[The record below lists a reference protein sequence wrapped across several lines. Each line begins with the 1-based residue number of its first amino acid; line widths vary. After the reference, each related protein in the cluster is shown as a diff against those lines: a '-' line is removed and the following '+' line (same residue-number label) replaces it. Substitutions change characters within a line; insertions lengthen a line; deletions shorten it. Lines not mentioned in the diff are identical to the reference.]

1 MQKLPSLIEMIE
13 GLVATP
19 SISSADAASDIGNL
33 AVNELLATWCNSLGF
48 KTALHPVPGKPGH
61 VNLVATAG
69 SGAGGLVLAGHS
81 DTVPCDEHLWAS
93 DPFKLVQ
100 RDGRLHGLGTADM
113 KAFFA
118 LVLDVAA
125 RIDLSKL
132 KQPLSIVVTADEET
146 GMTGARA
153 LARSGLSGKQVMI
166 GEPTGGVPVRMH
178 KGNMM
183 SRLRLIGKSGYSSDP
198 SLGRNALEG
207 MHSVMNDLMQL
218 RRSLQERYRH
228 PGFAVPTPTLNFGC
242 IHGGDNPNRICGQC
256 ELSFD
261 FRLLPGM
268 DGYEI
273 RELIRKQA
281 EESAQPYKLKVE
293 FETIMDVVP
302 GMETPADAPVVRQ
315 SERISGMAAQA
326 ASFTTEGPFYRAE
339 NMDVVVMGPGDIAC
353 AHQPNEHLPIE
364 RLAQTTHQLGSLI
377 RTFCLTEHWTAK
389 PENAPA

>member
-1 MQKLPSLIEMIE
+1 MEKLPSLMEMIQ

-19 SISSADAASDIGNL
+19 SISSAIAEDDIGNL
-33 AVNELLATWCNSLGF
+33 SVNEMLATWCESLGF

-69 SGAGGLVLAGHS
+69 SGTGGLVLAGHS

-93 DPFKLVQ
+93 DPFKLVE
-100 RDGRLHGLGTADM
+100 REGRLHGLGTADM

-146 GMTGARA
+146 GMTGARF
-153 LARSGLSGKQVMI
+153 LAPLGLKGQQVMI
-166 GEPTGGVPVRMH
+166 GEPTGGAPVRMH

-183 SRLRLIGKSGYSSDP
+183 NRLRLIGKSGHSSDP

-207 MHSVMNDLMQL
+207 MHSVMSDLMQL

-281 EESAQPYKLKVE
+281 EQSAQPLELKVE
-293 FETIMDVVP
+293 FETVMDVVP
-302 GMETPADAPVVRQ
+302 GMETPGDALIVRHA
-315 SERISGMAAQA
+315 ERISGIPAQA
-326 ASFTTEGPFYRAE
+326 VSFTTEGPFYRAE
-339 NMDVVVMGPGDIAC
+339 GMDVVIMGPGDIGC
-353 AHQPNEHLPIE
+353 AHQPNEYIPVE
-364 RLAQTTHQLGSLI
+364 RLTQTSEHLESMI
-377 RTFCLTEHWTAK
+377 RAFCLDNTETVAK
-389 PENAPA
+389 A